1 MVNYKL
7 SLMTQKITDF
17 SLKPSVNLS
26 FYFPTRGR
34 YRAQSDYIKQAK
46 DAEKDGKERVF
57 FI

>member
-46 DAEKDGKERVF
+46 DAEKDGK
-57 FI
+57 